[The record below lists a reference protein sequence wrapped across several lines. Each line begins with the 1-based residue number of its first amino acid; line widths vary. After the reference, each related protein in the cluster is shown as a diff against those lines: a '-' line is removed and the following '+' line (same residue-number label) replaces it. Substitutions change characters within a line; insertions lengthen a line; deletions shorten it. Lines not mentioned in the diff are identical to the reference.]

1 MTNATA
7 AKESANVDQ
16 LIIKHTEDK
25 IASSIG
31 FYGNIDGMIV
41 LVFPKQIAKKTCELL
56 LGEAT
61 DDIEAMLDA
70 LAEFVNIIGGRV
82 KALLSEKHI
91 SVDITLPR
99 TYINVN
105 DLMEMMQGKKGVQVD
120 LSFADDKF
128 VFFLTR

>member
-1 MTNATA
+1 
-7 AKESANVDQ
+7 
-16 LIIKHTEDK
+16 
-25 IASSIG
+25 
-31 FYGNIDGMIV
+31 
-41 LVFPKQIAKKTCELL
+41 
-56 LGEAT
+56 
-61 DDIEAMLDA
+61 MLDA

-82 KALLSEKHI
+82 KSLLSEKNI

-99 TYINVN
+99 TYMNVD